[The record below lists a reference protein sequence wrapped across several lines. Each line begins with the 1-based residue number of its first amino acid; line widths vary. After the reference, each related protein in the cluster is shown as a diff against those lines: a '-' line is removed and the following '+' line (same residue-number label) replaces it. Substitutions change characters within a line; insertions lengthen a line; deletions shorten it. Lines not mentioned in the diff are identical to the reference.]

1 MLCSQHYSD
10 VNECLM
16 AAVDETDLC
25 NSTMFCVNT
34 VGSYV
39 CECPGGTV
47 QMGEECI
54 GGGRSVCSSNDIM

>member
-1 MLCSQHYSD
+1 
-10 VNECLM
+10 M

-47 QMGEECI
+47 RMGEECI
-54 GGGRSVCSSNDIM
+54 GGGRSVTVCSSNDIM